1 MKMFVLLLYVLL
13 ALVVGYLNRNSSQST
28 NSFFL
33 GDRAIGPWMSAFA
46 YGTTYFSAVLFI
58 GYAGKTGWE
67 FGLSSL
73 WIVAG
78 NAFLGSYLAWKVLAS
93 RTRAMTARLDTVT
106 LPEYL
111 AARYDSK
118 WLKPAAAGIIFV
130 FLVPYSASVYK
141 GLSHLFDAAFPI
153 ASYQTALVA
162 MAILT
167 AVYLIMGG
175 YKAVVTIDFI
185 QGSIML
191 VGALLLVGSIVAN
204 PEVGGILQV
213 VDRLKEVNPRL
224 AAPVGPPGFVE
235 LASLVCLTSLGTWG
249 LPQMVQKFYSV
260 KDERAASRATTVATV
275 FALVVA
281 FGAYFSGSLSRLFFE
296 EMPGGNPD
304 MVMPALVSTYLP
316 DYLMAVILMLVLSAS
331 MSTLASLVLVAS
343 SALAIDLGEGRL
355 WPAHRKDTTVWVMRV
370 LCLVF
375 VLLSLYFALTDTPI
389 LAMMSFS
396 WGTLAGA
403 FLAPYV
409 YGLFWRRGT
418 REAAWISLLTGLLI
432 SVIWASISG
441 LDASRSPLIGSVSMI
456 VPLVVYPVVSFL
468 TPALP
473 VEHVEKCFGREVVTD
488 WREGS
493 RLEGAD
499 AR

>member
-1 MKMFVLLLYVLL
+1 MRMLALSVYVLL
-13 ALVVGYLNRNSSQST
+13 TLVVGYLYRHTSRST

-33 GDRAIGPWMSAFA
+33 GDRAVGPWMSAFA

-78 NAFLGSYLAWKVLAS
+78 NAFLGSYLAWKVLAL
-93 RTRAMTARLDTVT
+93 RTREMTVRLDTMT

-111 AARYDSK
+111 AARYDSR
-118 WLKPAAAGIIFV
+118 WLKPVAAAIIFV

-141 GLSHLFDAAFPI
+141 GLSHLFDAAFPFV
-153 ASYQTALVA
+153 SYQVALVA
-162 MAILT
+162 MAVLT

-175 YKAVVTIDFI
+175 YKAIATIDFI

-191 VGALLLVGSIVAN
+191 VGAVLLVGSIVTHPKA
-204 PEVGGILQV
+204 GGLSQAMA
-213 VDRLKEVNPRL
+213 RLREIDPGL

-235 LASLVCLTSLGTWG
+235 IASLVCLTSLGTWG
-249 LPQMVQKFYSV
+249 LPQMVHKFYSV
-260 KDERAASRATTVATV
+260 KDDDAVKRGTVVATV

-316 DYLMAVILMLVLSAS
+316 NYLTTVILMLVLSAS

-355 WPAHRKDTTVWVMRV
+355 WPAHRKDVTVWVMRA

-375 VLLSLYFALTDTPI
+375 VLLSVYFALTDTPI

-396 WGTLAGA
+396 WGTVAGA
-403 FLAPYV
+403 FLAPYL

-418 REAAWISLLTGLLI
+418 KEAAWISLLTGLLI
-432 SVIWASISG
+432 SVVWASVSG

-456 VPLVVYPVVSFL
+456 VPLVVYPIVSLL
-468 TPALP
+468 TPALSE
-473 VEHVEKCFGREVVTD
+473 EHIQKCFGEEITTG
-488 WREGS
+488 WRRGS
-493 RLEGAD
+493 VLEGAD
-499 AR
+499 AS